1 MKLSAD
7 VNPASQD
14 MQDCAVLE
22 TMTRYLDKGFTLI
35 ELLVAVAIL
44 AILVS
49 IGLPSFS
56 EAVKN
61 SKLSSAAGCLSTA
74 LFSAR
79 SEAVKRSVNVTVCPY
94 GDDASCGSDWSNGA
108 LVFSEGSTAT
118 DTADLDSAA
127 VDTDSTVIRVCSIS
141 DSDVEISATASTDR
155 TSGSA
160 NPRKFIRYSR
170 QGVANWN
177 LGYFCVSDD
186 RSSDNWKGFNIGL
199 SGDIRTA
206 RLAADETSL
215 VDAFNRKMSSC

>member
-1 MKLSAD
+1 
-7 VNPASQD
+7 

-22 TMTRYLDKGFTLI
+22 LMTKYLAKGFTLI

-61 SKLSSAAGCLSTA
+61 SKLSSAASCLSTA
-74 LFSAR
+74 LYSAR
-79 SEAVKRSVNVTVCPY
+79 SEAVKRSANVTVCPY
-94 GDDASCGSDWSNGA
+94 GDDTSCGTNWSNGA
-108 LVFSEGSTAT
+108 LVFSEGGAAA

-141 DSDVEISATASTDR
+141 DSDVEISAVASTDR

-170 QGVANWN
+170 QGLANWN
-177 LGYFCVSDD
+177 LGYFCVSDN
-186 RSSDNWKGFNIGL
+186 RSSDNWRGFNIGL
-199 SGDIRTA
+199 SGDIRNA

>member
-1 MKLSAD
+1 MKKD
-7 VNPASQD
+7 FNQ
-14 MQDCAVLE
+14 
-22 TMTRYLDKGFTLI
+22 GFTLL

-56 EAVKN
+56 EVVKN
-61 SKLSSAAGCLSTA
+61 SKLSSAAGCLATA
-74 LFSAR
+74 LYSAR

-94 GDDASCGSDWSNGA
+94 GDDASCGTDWSEGA
-108 LVFSEGSTAT
+108 LVFSEGSAAAV
-118 DTADLDSAA
+118 TADLDSAA
-127 VDTDSTVIRVCSIS
+127 VDTDSIVIRVCSIS
-141 DSDVEISATASTDR
+141 DSNVEISAIASTDR

-186 RSSDNWKGFNIGL
+186 RSSDNWKGINIGL

-206 RLAADETSL
+206 RLATDGTSL
-215 VDAFNRKMSSC
+215 VDPFNRKMSSC